1 MLTTIDWHIVRR
13 LLSGFLLL
21 IGLLI
26 LFFIVLHYVESIDDF
41 LDRGAT
47 MEMVFL
53 TYYPN
58 YIPEIVRLTSPLALF
73 LSCVYL
79 TGKLAQSM
87 QLVALRMSG
96 VSIFRLLRPYL
107 LVGLLI
113 TGSMFWF
120 NGWVVPVTNRV
131 VLDFEQ
137 QYLRNAPKRLDS
149 NDIHRQNR
157 PSHIVT
163 VGFYDANTQTAHRVS
178 LQNFSLDQLDQ
189 RIDAERMIWDDSLR
203 LWKLHDAVLRIFSDS
218 TFEQRREL
226 GTIDTTLNVLPAYL
240 ARTEGDVEAMPL
252 PAATEY
258 VEELRQSGA
267 SGIAPSLVAYFNK
280 FTYPFANLIVI
291 LIGVPLA
298 SVRRRGGQAIQIGL
312 GLLTSFVYLS
322 LMKLT
327 EPFGYSGEL
336 DPFLAASLPHL
347 LFFVAALVLL
357 RRVKT

>member
-1 MLTTIDWHIVRR
+1 M
-13 LLSGFLLL
+13 LL

-41 LDRGAT
+41 IDRGAT
-47 MEMVFL
+47 MDMVFL

-73 LSCVYL
+73 LSCIYL

-96 VSIFRLLRPYL
+96 VSIYRLLRPYA
-107 LVGLLI
+107 LVGVLV
-113 TGSMFWF
+113 TGCMFWF

-131 VLDFEQ
+131 VLEFEQ

-149 NDIHRQNR
+149 NDIHRQNH
-157 PSHIVT
+157 PDHIVT
-163 VGFYDANTQTAHRVS
+163 VGYYDVNTRTAHRVS
-178 LQNFSLDQLDQ
+178 LQNFSSNRLDQ
-189 RIDAERMIWDDSLR
+189 RIDAASMTWIDSLR
-203 LWKLHDAVLRIFSDS
+203 VWRMQDAVLRTFQSG
-218 TFEQRREL
+218 TFETRREL
-226 GTIDTTLNVLPAYL
+226 GMLDTTLNVLPAYL

-252 PAATEY
+252 PDATQY

-267 SGIAPSLVAYFNK
+267 NGIAPSLVAYYSK
-280 FTYPFANLIVI
+280 YTYPFANLIVI

-312 GLLTSFVYLS
+312 GLLTAFVYLA

-336 DPFLAASLPHL
+336 DPLLTATLPHA
-347 LFFVAALVLL
+347 LFFVGALILL
-357 RRVKT
+357 GRVKT

>member
-1 MLTTIDWHIVRR
+1 
-13 LLSGFLLL
+13 LLL

-41 LDRGAT
+41 IDRGAT

-96 VSIFRLLRPYL
+96 VSIYRMMRPYV
-107 LVGLLI
+107 LVGLLV
-113 TGSMFWF
+113 TGFMFWF

-163 VGFYDANTQTAHRVS
+163 VGYYDINTQTAHRVS
-178 LQNFSLDQLDQ
+178 LQNFTLDRLDQ
-189 RIDAERMIWDDSLR
+189 RIDAESMI
-203 LWKLHDAVLRIFSDS
+203 
-218 TFEQRREL
+218 
-226 GTIDTTLNVLPAYL
+226 
-240 ARTEGDVEAMPL
+240 
-252 PAATEY
+252 
-258 VEELRQSGA
+258 
-267 SGIAPSLVAYFNK
+267 
-280 FTYPFANLIVI
+280 
-291 LIGVPLA
+291 
-298 SVRRRGGQAIQIGL
+298 
-312 GLLTSFVYLS
+312 
-322 LMKLT
+322 
-327 EPFGYSGEL
+327 
-336 DPFLAASLPHL
+336 
-347 LFFVAALVLL
+347 
-357 RRVKT
+357 